1 MDLGLTDKVAWVHGA
16 SSGLGRATALAL
28 AREGAAVACSAR
40 SLESLEEAA
49 ADIESETGA
58 HCVAVPLDVSDAHS
72 IGPAHEQVVNYLGP
86 VDILLSNAGGPPP
99 GTFETLGEDE
109 LHHAFSLTAAS
120 AWRLTKVVLP
130 GMSQKGKGC
139 ILYLTSSS
147 TKEVIPNLLLS
158 NMMRASVVGMA
169 KTLSKEL
176 GSRGIRVLCVA
187 PGRIETARLQA
198 LDQGNAER
206 SGRPAEEIAAE
217 AKARIPLG
225 RYGDPQEFGDV
236 VAFLASER
244 AAYVSGITVTIDG
257 GMLNGVLS

>member
-1 MDLGLTDKVAWVHGA
+1 MDLGLEGKVAWVHGA

-40 SLESLEEAA
+40 SVESLEEAA

-58 HCVAVPLDVSDAHS
+58 HCVAVPLDVSDARS
-72 IGPAHEQVVNYLGP
+72 IAPAHEQVVNYLGP

-99 GTFETLGEDE
+99 GPFESLDDE
-109 LHHAFSLTAAS
+109 QLMSAFNLTTAS

-130 GMSQKGKGC
+130 AMREKGRGC
-139 ILYLTSSS
+139 IIYLTSWS

-158 NMMRASVVGMA
+158 NMMRVAVAGMA

-176 GSRGIRVLCVA
+176 GPEGIRVLCVA
-187 PGRIETARLQA
+187 PGRIETARLTA
-198 LDQGNAER
+198 LDEGNAER
-206 SGRPAEEIAAE
+206 SGRPVEEVAAE
-217 AKARIPLG
+217 AKAGIPLG
-225 RYGDPQEFGDV
+225 RYGDPQEFGEV

-244 AAYVSGITVTIDG
+244 ASYVSGTSVTIDG
-257 GMLNGVLS
+257 GMLNGILT

>member
-1 MDLGLTDKVAWVHGA
+1 MDLGIAGKVAWVHGA

-40 SLESLEEAA
+40 SAESLEEAA
-49 ADIESETGA
+49 ADIESETGG
-58 HCVAVPLDVSDAHS
+58 HCVAVPLDVSDADS
-72 IGPAHEQVVNYLGP
+72 IAPAHEQVVNYLGP

-99 GTFETLGEDE
+99 GPFESLGEEE
-109 LHHAFSLTAAS
+109 LQSAFGLTTAS

-130 GMSQKGKGC
+130 AMREKGSGC

-158 NMMRASVVGMA
+158 NMMRAAVVGMA

-176 GSRGIRVLCVA
+176 GPEGIRVLCVA
-187 PGRIETARLQA
+187 PGRIETARLLA
-198 LDQGNAER
+198 LDEGNAER
-206 SGRPAEEIAAE
+206 SGRPVEEVAAE

-236 VAFLASER
+236 VAFLASKR
-244 AAYVSGITVTIDG
+244 ASYISGTSVTIDG
-257 GMLNGVLS
+257 GMLNGILT

>member
-1 MDLGLTDKVAWVHGA
+1 MDLGLTNKVAWVHGA

-40 SLESLEEAA
+40 SPESLEEAA

-58 HCVAVPLDVSDAHS
+58 RCVAVPLDVSDARA
-72 IGPAHEQVVNYLGP
+72 IGPAHDQVVNYLGP

-99 GTFETLGEDE
+99 GPFEALGEDE
-109 LHHAFSLTAAS
+109 LHQAFSLTAES

-130 GMSQKGKGC
+130 GMSQKGSGC

-176 GSRGIRVLCVA
+176 GPRGIRVLCVA
-187 PGRIETARLQA
+187 PGRIETARLLA

-206 SGRPAEEIAAE
+206 LGRPAEEIAAE

-244 AAYVSGITVTIDG
+244 ASYVSGITVTIDG
-257 GMLNGVLS
+257 GMLNGVLA

>member
-1 MDLGLTDKVAWVHGA
+1 MDLGLEGKVAWVQGA

-28 AREGAAVACSAR
+28 ARDGASVACSAR
-40 SLESLEEAA
+40 SVESLEEAA
-49 ADIESETGA
+49 ADIESETGG
-58 HCVAVPLDVSDAHS
+58 HCVAVPLDVSDAAS
-72 IGPAHEQVVNYLGP
+72 ISPAHDQVVNYLGP

-99 GTFETLGEDE
+99 GPFESLDDE
-109 LHHAFSLTAAS
+109 QLQSAFSLTTVS
-120 AWRLTKVVLP
+120 AWRSTKVVLP
-130 GMSQKGKGC
+130 AMRDKGNGC

-158 NMMRASVVGMA
+158 NMMRAAVVGMA

-176 GSRGIRVLCVA
+176 GPEGIRVLCVA
-187 PGRIETARLQA
+187 PGRIETVRLLA
-198 LDQGNAER
+198 LDEGNAER
-206 SGRPAEEIAAE
+206 SGRPVEEVAAE

-244 AAYVSGITVTIDG
+244 ASYISGTSVTIDG
-257 GMLNGVLS
+257 GMLNGILT